1 MKSITSYCFLIAD
14 DHSIVRNGLALVI
27 KSTFDNVVLYQAA
40 NFDEIKNQVAEIK
53 IDLLILDINFPE
65 GNTLSILPQLK
76 TLQPI
81 MKILIFTSYDEDVYA
96 LRYIKAGAD
105 GYLSKLCSPEEIQL
119 AITRIMTEGKYM
131 SSILNTKIIDS
142 FMLKTTDNPL
152 EKLSEREL
160 EIATLLVKG
169 FGNLEISNE
178 LNLKATTVSTYK
190 ARIFEKLE
198 VTNLP
203 ALIQKFELYKEA
215 L

>member
-76 TLQPI
+76 TLQPN

-96 LRYIKAGAD
+96 LRYIRAWAD

-178 LNLKATTVSTYK
+178 LNLKTTTVSTYK

>member
-76 TLQPI
+76 TLQPN